1 MEMGRNRDQ
10 GPVRVRFTFI
20 LSILFSNPIQIQTH
34 VSNSQFSRVK
44 NNLNMNIISI
54 VYNINIYYFPYYL
67 FMEEINDLIK
77 IPFSIISFYVFI

>member
-20 LSILFSNPIQIQTH
+20 ISILFSNPIQIQTH
-34 VSNSQFSRVK
+34 VSNSQFSGVK